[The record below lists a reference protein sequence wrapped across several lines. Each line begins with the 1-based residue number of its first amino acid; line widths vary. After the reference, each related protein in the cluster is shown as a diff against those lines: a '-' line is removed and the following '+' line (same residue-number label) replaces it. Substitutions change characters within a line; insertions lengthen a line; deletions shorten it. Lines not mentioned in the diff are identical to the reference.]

1 MTNIYILQLTS
12 NKYYIGK
19 TENVASRVQEHF
31 KGTGSAWTKL
41 YHPVRLVISYPN
53 CDNFDEDKYTK
64 KYMSKYGI
72 DNVRGGSYC
81 KLTLTDSEK
90 DNINREL
97 SGASGECLKCGK
109 MGHFAAQCHVKASYY
124 SQTHNPVIPTTQ
136 NKITSGNKCYRCG
149 RSGHYADSCYA
160 KTNNMG
166 MSISVANTFTR
177 SRKDGDSN
185 MLLRTLHIGSQLRTG
200 KRAYS
205 SSKINKWHP
214 QYIEVE
220 TKQSNGHCYRCGR
233 TGHYANKCYAKTTQ
247 QGMCISDSDD
257 DY

>member
-19 TENVASRVQEHF
+19 TENVGSRVQEHF
-31 KGTGSAWTKL
+31 NGTGSAWTKR

-53 CDNFDEDKYTK
+53 CDHFDEDKYTK

-90 DNINREL
+90 DNIKREL
-97 SGASGECLKCGK
+97 SGASDECLKCGK
-109 MGHFAAQCHVKASYY
+109 MGHFAAQCQVKASYY
-124 SQTHNPVIPTTQ
+124 RRTQNQVIATTQ
-136 NKITSGNKCYRCG
+136 NKTTSGNHCYRCG
-149 RSGHYADSCYA
+149 RTGHYADSCYA
-160 KTNNMG
+160 KT
-166 MSISVANTFTR
+166 FTK

-185 MLLRTLHIGSQLRTG
+185 MLLKSLHSERQFRNG
-200 KRAYS
+200 KMTYS
-205 SSKINKWHP
+205 SSNINKWR
-214 QYIEVE
+214 QQAIAVE
-220 TKQSNGHCYRCGR
+220 TKISRTTSSQSNGHCYRCGR

-247 QGMCISDSDD
+247 QGRCISDDEDD
-257 DY
+257 DEDY